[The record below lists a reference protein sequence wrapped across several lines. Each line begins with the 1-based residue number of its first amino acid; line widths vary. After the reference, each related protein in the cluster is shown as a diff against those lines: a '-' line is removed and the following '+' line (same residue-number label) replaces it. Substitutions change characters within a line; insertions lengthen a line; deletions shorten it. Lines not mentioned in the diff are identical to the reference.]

1 MEDGA
6 NKIFLSAEGTQH
18 DISDELQAFLQYVAG
33 KAPSTEITR
42 KLDHLVNE
50 AREHK
55 EWRMEYMT
63 LLERDEMMREE
74 GRAEERENTLR
85 EKQRADS
92 AEQRA
97 DSLEE
102 EIAILKEQL
111 AALKK

>member
-1 MEDGA
+1 M
-6 NKIFLSAEGTQH
+6 
-18 DISDELQAFLQYVAG
+18 AG
-33 KAPSTEITR
+33 EAPSTEITR

-63 LLERDEMMREE
+63 LLERDEMMRDEGRAE
-74 GRAEERENTLR
+74 GRAEERKNTLR

-97 DSLEE
+97 ASLEE
-102 EIAILKEQL
+102 ENAILKEQL